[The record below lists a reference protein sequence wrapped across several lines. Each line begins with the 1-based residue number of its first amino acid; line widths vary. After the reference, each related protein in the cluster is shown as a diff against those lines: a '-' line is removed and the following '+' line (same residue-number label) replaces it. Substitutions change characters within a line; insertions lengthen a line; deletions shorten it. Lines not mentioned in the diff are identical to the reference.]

1 MPQASPRE
9 HARYSVDVR
18 VDCSTRDVFLSSQVT
33 NLSRGGLFIEGTNGL
48 PVGTEVDL
56 VLELPV
62 PAERIRARGRVVWT
76 FDMRKGSLRVIP
88 GMGIKFV
95 DLAPEDHHRLVD
107 ALARLGPGA
116 RLNPSA
122 GAGAQAATT

>member
-1 MPQASPRE
+1 MPQTLARE

-56 VLELPV
+56 VLELPA

-76 FDMRKGSLRVIP
+76 FDMRKGSLRIVP
-88 GMGIKFV
+88 GMGIKFL
-95 DLAPEDHHRLVD
+95 DLAPDQYRRLSD
-107 ALARLGPGA
+107 ALARLEPAALRPA
-116 RLNPSA
+116 RPPSEV
-122 GAGAQAATT
+122 QAAG